1 MYILLPLT
9 QAHTSSTYP
18 PTPHLINPTH
28 SPPTLSTPKN
38 HPSTPSPPLPLSPL
52 FTTPSPYIAI
62 SSPPHPT
69 LETENV
75 TQTPTYLPTLPTHLA
90 KQNHRT
96 KSPTTTQPN
105 PYNPPYLLYPPP
117 PPPPPPKNHRK
128 TNQPTLALCPKTLS
142 VKPHLLTFSIYMY
155 ISSSRRF
162 FPCKPSFSVRECE
175 IGVFGGCGEG
185 RG

>member
-28 SPPTLSTPKN
+28 SPPTSSTPKN

-90 KQNHRT
+90 KQKQRT
-96 KSPTTTQPN
+96 KSSSTTQPN
-105 PYNPPYLLYPPP
+105 PYNPPCLLYLPR
-117 PPPPPPKNHRK
+117 RK
-128 TNQPTLALCPKTLS
+128 TNQPT
-142 VKPHLLTFSIYMY
+142 KPRPMSKNLIRQTPPFD
-155 ISSSRRF
+155 F
-162 FPCKPSFSVRECE
+162 
-175 IGVFGGCGEG
+175 
-185 RG
+185 